1 MTPILPVNSSF
12 APSSFVPAFAP
23 ANQPAQPATA
33 KTPEQSGHIFQPLP
47 ARDGTEKHRAQLD
60 ALLDLCVERRASDM
74 HLTGGVEPYFRI
86 DNALLPIGGQPLSPH
101 DVEQMAESLMT
112 DHQHRVFAEKQ
123 SLDLAFFSPEKARFR
138 VNIFRQRGSVAM
150 AFRRLDD
157 NFKTFSELN
166 LPPQLGELGNFP
178 YGLVLVTGPTGSGK
192 STTLATIIHQINL
205 TRNCHVITIEDP
217 IEYVHKNINSLIRQR
232 ELFCD
237 VPSFASALRAAL
249 REDPDVILV
258 GEMRDFETIQAAII
272 AAETGHLV
280 FSTLHTGD
288 CVGSISRM
296 VSVFGADEQIA
307 VREQLSRTLRAV
319 VSQKLVRRADGKGR
333 VPAVEIMLVNPAIA
347 NLIRLGDQRQIYS
360 VMQTGSDDGI
370 LILDQALAYLTA
382 AGLVTREEALHWSR
396 DPSVF
401 ESRLRMAQKRGG

>member
-1 MTPILPVNSSF
+1 MTPILPVDSSF
-12 APSSFVPAFAP
+12 APTAYVPAVNATSRLAP
-23 ANQPAQPATA
+23 SASADAFQQT
-33 KTPEQSGHIFQPLP
+33 GHIFQPLT
-47 ARDGTEKHRAQLD
+47 ARAGTEHHRVQLD
-60 ALLDLCVERRASDM
+60 ALLNLCVERRASDV
-74 HLTGGVEPYFRI
+74 HLTGGMLPYFRI
-86 DNALLPIGGQPLSPH
+86 DSGLVPIGDLPLSAH

-123 SLDLAFFSPEKARFR
+123 SLDLAFFTSGMTRFR
-138 VNIFRQRGSVAM
+138 VNIFRQRGCVAM

-157 NFKTFSELN
+157 VFKTLAQLN
-166 LPPQLGELGNFP
+166 LPPQLGELSDFP

-192 STTLATIIHQINL
+192 STTLATIIHQINSN
-205 TRNCHVITIEDP
+205 RNCHIITIEDP
-217 IEYVHKNINSLIRQR
+217 IEYVHRNNKSLVHQR

-237 VPSFASALRAAL
+237 VPTFASALRAAL

-296 VSVFGADEQIA
+296 VSVFPSDEQVA

-319 VSQKLVRRADGKGR
+319 VSQRLIRRMDGKGR
-333 VPAVEIMLVNPAIA
+333 VPAVEIMRVNSAIA

-360 VMQTGSDDGI
+360 VMQTGSDDGM
-370 LILDQALAYLTA
+370 LILDQGLANLTV
-382 AGLVTREEALHWSR
+382 AGLISKDEAFIWCR
-396 DPSVF
+396 DSSVF
-401 ESRLRMAQKRGG
+401 EARLRMAQKR

>member
-1 MTPILPVNSSF
+1 MHTMTPILPVD
-12 APSSFVPAFAP
+12 SSFVPTAYLPAVSAMNRPAP
-23 ANQPAQPATA
+23 AASASQLVDP
-33 KTPEQSGHIFQPLP
+33 IFEPLP
-47 ARDGTEKHRAQLD
+47 ARAGTEKYRAHLD
-60 ALLDLCVERRASDM
+60 AILSLCVEHGASDV
-74 HLTGGVEPYFRI
+74 HLTGGMLPYFRI
-86 DNALLPIGGQPLSPH
+86 DNGLVPIGDLPLSAQ

-123 SLDLAFFSPEKARFR
+123 SLDLAFFTTERTRFR

-157 NFKTFSELN
+157 EFKTLVHLN
-166 LPPQLGELGNFP
+166 LPPQLGELGDFP

-205 TRNCHVITIEDP
+205 TRNCHIITIEDP
-217 IEYVHKNINSLIRQR
+217 IEYVHRNGKSLIHQR

-237 VPSFASALRAAL
+237 VPTFASALRAAL

-288 CVGSISRM
+288 CVGSISRI
-296 VSVFGADEQIA
+296 VSVFPSDEQVA

-319 VSQKLVRRADGKGR
+319 VSQRLIRRLDGKGR
-333 VPAVEIMLVNPAIA
+333 VPAIEIMRVNPAIA

-360 VMQTGSDDGI
+360 VMQTGSDDGM
-370 LILDQALAYLTA
+370 LILDQALACLTA
-382 AGLVTREEALHWSR
+382 GSLISKVEALNWCR
-396 DPSVF
+396 DSSVF
-401 ESRLRMAQKRGG
+401 EARLRMAQKR

>member
-1 MTPILPVNSSF
+1 MTPILPISASF
-12 APSSFVPAFAP
+12 APSSFTPVVGPTTRQAAAP
-23 ANQPAQPATA
+23 SAL
-33 KTPEQSGHIFQPLP
+33 PEQSGHIFQPLP
-47 ARDGTEKHRAQLD
+47 ARPGTEQYRAQLD
-60 ALLDLCVERRASDM
+60 ALLDLCVERRASDV
-74 HLTGGVEPYFRI
+74 HLTGGVLPYFRI
-86 DNALLPIGGQPLSPH
+86 DNALVPIGDQSLSSH

-112 DHQHRVFAEKQ
+112 DHQHRVFQEKQ
-123 SLDLAFFSPEKARFR
+123 SLDLAFFTPSKTRYR

-150 AFRRLDD
+150 ALRRLDD
-157 NFKTFSELN
+157 EFKTLVQLN

-192 STTLATIIHQINL
+192 STTLATIIHQVNL

-217 IEYVHKNINSLIRQR
+217 IEYVHKNLKSLVRQR

-237 VPSFASALRAAL
+237 VPTFASALRAAL

-296 VSVFGADEQIA
+296 VSVFPSDEQVA

-319 VSQKLVRRADGKGR
+319 VSQRLIRRADGKGR

-382 AGLVTREEALHWSR
+382 GGLITREEALHWSR
-396 DPSVF
+396 DSSVF
-401 ESRLRMAQKRGG
+401 ESRLRMASKR

>member
-1 MTPILPVNSSF
+1 MTPILPVSSAF
-12 APSSFVPAFAP
+12 APSPFVPVIVPTSKP
-23 ANQPAQPATA
+23 ACP
-33 KTPEQSGHIFQPLP
+33 
-47 ARDGTEKHRAQLD
+47 GTEPNRTQLD
-60 ALLDLCVERRASDM
+60 SILNLCLERRASDV
-74 HLTGGVEPYFRI
+74 HLTGGLVPYFRI
-86 DNALLPIGGQPLSPH
+86 DNALLPIGDQPISEQEV
-101 DVEQMAESLMT
+101 DQMAQSLMT
-112 DHQHRVFAEKQ
+112 DHQRRVFTEKQ
-123 SLDLAFFSPEKARFR
+123 SLDLAFFTPGRTRFR
-138 VNIFRQRGSVAM
+138 VNIFRQRGTVAM
-150 AFRRLDD
+150 ALRRLDD
-157 NFKTFSELN
+157 EFKTLGELN

-205 TRNCHVITIEDP
+205 TRHCHIITIEDP
-217 IEYVHKNINSLIRQR
+217 IEYVHQNNKSLVRQR

-237 VPSFASALRAAL
+237 VPTFASALRAAL

-288 CVGSISRM
+288 CVGSIRRM
-296 VSVFGADEQIA
+296 VSVFSADEQVA

-319 VSQKLVRRADGKGR
+319 VSQRLILRADGKGR

-370 LILDQALAYLTA
+370 LILDQSLAYLTA
-382 AGLVTREEALHWSR
+382 AGLIQREEAHKWSR

-401 ESRLRMAQKRGG
+401 ETRLRMAQKR

>member
-1 MTPILPVNSSF
+1 MTPILPVASSF
-12 APSSFVPAFAP
+12 APSPFGPPPVHVS
-23 ANQPAQPATA
+23 NQLLQAGPTILPTVPAQPEVARQL
-33 KTPEQSGHIFQPLP
+33 TP
-47 ARDGTEKHRAQLD
+47 LD
-60 ALLDLCVERRASDM
+60 CLLDLCEDWRASDV
-74 HLTGGVEPYFRI
+74 HLTAGVVPYFRI
-86 DNALLPIGGQPLSPH
+86 DNGLVPIGNQPLTSD
-101 DVEQMAESLMT
+101 DVEHMANSLMT
-112 DHQHRVFAEKQ
+112 ELQRRVFAEKH
-123 SLDLAFFSPEKARFR
+123 SLDLAFFARNQTRFR

-150 AFRRLDD
+150 ALRRLDD
-157 NFKTFSELN
+157 EFKTLVQLN
-166 LPPQLGELGNFP
+166 LPPQLAELADFP

-205 TRNCHVITIEDP
+205 TRNCHIITIEDP
-217 IEYVHKNINSLIRQR
+217 IEYVHKNNKSLVHQR

-237 VPSFASALRAAL
+237 VPTFASALRAAL

-280 FSTLHTGD
+280 LSTLHTGD

-296 VSVFGADEQIA
+296 VSVFPSDEQNA

-319 VSQKLVRRADGKGR
+319 VSQRLIRRCDGKGR
-333 VPAVEIMLVNPAIA
+333 VPAIEIMRVNPAIA

-360 VMQTGSDDGI
+360 VMQTGSDDGM

-382 AGLVTREEALHWSR
+382 GGLISKDEALHWCR
-396 DPSVF
+396 DQSVL
-401 ESRLRMAQKRGG
+401 ETRLRMAGQR

>member
-1 MTPILPVNSSF
+1 MTPILPINSSF
-12 APSSFVPAFAP
+12 APSSFVPVVAP
-23 ANQPAQPATA
+23 IKPATA
-33 KTPEQSGHIFQPLP
+33 STNLPEQSGHIFQPLP
-47 ARDGTEKHRAQLD
+47 ARAGTEQYRAQLD
-60 ALLDLCVERRASDM
+60 ALLDLCLERRASDV
-74 HLTGGVEPYFRI
+74 HLTGGVLPYFRI
-86 DNALLPIGGQPLSPH
+86 DNALVPIGNQPFSPH
-101 DVEQMAESLMT
+101 EVEQMAESLMT
-112 DHQHRVFAEKQ
+112 EHQHRVFQEKQ
-123 SLDLAFFSPEKARFR
+123 SLDLAFFTPGKSRYR

-150 AFRRLDD
+150 ALRRLDD
-157 NFKTFSELN
+157 EFKTLVQLN

-192 STTLATIIHQINL
+192 STTLATIIHQVNL

-217 IEYVHKNINSLIRQR
+217 IEYVHKNLKSLVRQR

-237 VPSFASALRAAL
+237 VPTFASALRAAL

-296 VSVFGADEQIA
+296 VSVFPSDEQVA

-319 VSQKLVRRADGKGR
+319 VSQRLIRRADGKGR
-333 VPAVEIMLVNPAIA
+333 VPAVEIMRVNPAIA

-370 LILDQALAYLTA
+370 LILDQSLAYLTA
-382 AGLVTREEALHWSR
+382 GGLITREEALNWSR
-396 DPSVF
+396 DSSVF

>member
-12 APSSFVPAFAP
+12 APSSFVPVVAP
-23 ANQPAQPATA
+23 PKPAAAPTNL
-33 KTPEQSGHIFQPLP
+33 PEQSGHIFQPLP
-47 ARDGTEKHRAQLD
+47 ARPGTEQYRAQLD
-60 ALLDLCVERRASDM
+60 ALLDLCVERRASDV
-74 HLTGGVEPYFRI
+74 HLTGGVLPYFRI
-86 DNALLPIGGQPLSPH
+86 DNALVPIGDQAFSPH
-101 DVEQMAESLMT
+101 EVEQMAESLMT
-112 DHQHRVFAEKQ
+112 DHQHRVFQDKQ
-123 SLDLAFFSPEKARFR
+123 SLDLAFFTPGKTRYR

-150 AFRRLDD
+150 ALRRLDD
-157 NFKTFSELN
+157 EFKTLVQLN

-192 STTLATIIHQINL
+192 STTLATIIHQVNL

-217 IEYVHKNINSLIRQR
+217 IEYVHKNLKSLVRQR

-237 VPSFASALRAAL
+237 VPTFASALRAAL

-296 VSVFGADEQIA
+296 VSVFPSDEQVA

-319 VSQKLVRRADGKGR
+319 VSQRLIRRADGKGR
-333 VPAVEIMLVNPAIA
+333 VPAVEIMRVNPAIA

-360 VMQTGSDDGI
+360 VMQTGSEDGI

-382 AGLVTREEALHWSR
+382 GGLITREEALHWSR
-396 DPSVF
+396 DSSVF

>member
-1 MTPILPVNSSF
+1 MTPILPISSSPF
-12 APSSFVPAFAP
+12 APSSFVPVTFP
-23 ANQPAQPATA
+23 AKPAVAA
-33 KTPEQSGHIFQPLP
+33 KRADESAAIFQPLP
-47 ARDGTEKHRAQLD
+47 ARPGTQQHRAQLD
-60 ALLDLCVERRASDM
+60 ALLTLCIQQRASDV
-74 HLTGGVEPYFRI
+74 HLTGGAVPYFRK
-86 DNALLPIGGQPLSPH
+86 DNALLPIGDQPLSGH

-112 DHQHRVFAEKQ
+112 DHQAHVFAEKQ
-123 SLDLAFFSPEKARFR
+123 SLDLAFFTPDKTRFR

-157 NFKTFSELN
+157 DFKTLAQLN

-205 TRNCHVITIEDP
+205 TRQCHIITIEDP
-217 IEYVHKNINSLIRQR
+217 IEYVHGNINALVHQR

-237 VPSFASALRAAL
+237 VPTFAGALRAAL

-288 CVGSISRM
+288 CIGSISRI
-296 VSVFGADEQIA
+296 VSVFSADEQVG

-319 VSQKLVRRADGKGR
+319 VSQRLILRADGKGR
-333 VPAVEIMLVNPAIA
+333 VPAVEIMRVNPAIA

-370 LILDQALAYLTA
+370 LILDQALAQLTA
-382 AGLVTREEALHWSR
+382 AGLVTRQEALVWSR
-396 DPSVF
+396 DHGVF
-401 ESRLRMAQKRGG
+401 ESRLRMANKR

>member
-1 MTPILPVNSSF
+1 MTPILPVASSF
-12 APSSFVPAFAP
+12 APNAYVPAVP
-23 ANQPAQPATA
+23 VQPPPAT
-33 KTPEQSGHIFQPLP
+33 TTSSPQQSGHIFQTVS
-47 ARDGTEKHRAQLD
+47 ARPGTEQQRAQLD
-60 ALLDLCVERRASDM
+60 ALLDLCVERRASDV
-74 HLTGGVEPYFRI
+74 HLTGGVVPYFRI
-86 DNALLPIGGQPLSPH
+86 DNALLPIGTQPLTPH
-101 DVEQMAESLMT
+101 DVELMAESLMT
-112 DHQHRVFAEKQ
+112 DLQQRVFAEKH
-123 SLDLAFFSPEKARFR
+123 SLDLAFFTPGKTRFR
-138 VNIFRQRGSVAM
+138 VNIYRQRGSVAM
-150 AFRRLDD
+150 ALRRLDD
-157 NFKTFSELN
+157 EFKTLTQLN
-166 LPPQLGELGNFP
+166 LPPQLAELGDFP

-217 IEYVHKNINSLIRQR
+217 IEYVHKNNKSLVHQR

-237 VPSFASALRAAL
+237 VPTFASALRAAL

-296 VSVFGADEQIA
+296 VSVFPSDEQIA

-319 VSQKLVRRADGKGR
+319 VSQRLIRKIDGKGR
-333 VPAVEIMLVNPAIA
+333 VPAIEIMRVNPAIA

-360 VMQTGSDDGI
+360 VMQTGSDEGM
-370 LILDQALAYLTA
+370 LILDQALAFLTA
-382 AGLVTREEALHWSR
+382 AGLISKEEALNWSR
-396 DPSVF
+396 DQSVF
-401 ESRLRMAQKRGG
+401 ETRLRMAGRR

>member
-1 MTPILPVNSSF
+1 MTPILPVD
-12 APSSFVPAFAP
+12 SSFVPTAYVPAVHATNRPAP
-23 ANQPAQPATA
+23 ATFV
-33 KTPEQSGHIFQPLP
+33 G
-47 ARDGTEKHRAQLD
+47 RGQLD
-60 ALLDLCVERRASDM
+60 ALLHLSLDRRASDL
-74 HLTGGVEPYFRI
+74 HLTGGMLPYLRI
-86 DNALLPIGGQPLSPH
+86 DNGLVPIGDQPLSAP

-112 DHQHRVFAEKQ
+112 DHQRRVFAEKQ
-123 SLDLAFFSPEKARFR
+123 SLDLAFFTPSQTRFR
-138 VNIFRQRGSVAM
+138 VNIFRQRGCVAM

-157 NFKTFSELN
+157 EFKTLVQLN

-217 IEYVHKNINSLIRQR
+217 IEYVHRNIHSLVHQR

-237 VPSFASALRAAL
+237 VPTFASALRAAL

-280 FSTLHTGD
+280 LSTLHTGD

-296 VSVFGADEQIA
+296 VSVFPSDEQVA

-319 VSQKLVRRADGKGR
+319 VSQRLIRRMDGKGR
-333 VPAVEIMLVNPAIA
+333 VPALEIMRVNPAIA
-347 NLIRLGDQRQIYS
+347 NLIRLGDQRQIHS
-360 VMQTGSDDGI
+360 VMQTGSDDGM
-370 LILDQALAYLTA
+370 LILDQSLASLTA
-382 AGLVTREEALHWSR
+382 GSLISKAEALHWCR
-396 DPSVF
+396 EPSVF
-401 ESRLRMAQKRGG
+401 EARLRMSSKR